1 MLDYTST
8 RKRRRRLNDGWKMSQ
23 EPVNQDSWRPAGI
36 IRGDASRCGEV
47 GDDPTPSLQPCSSDE
62 TEQPRLELSYLARRA
77 GLLDG
82 SPSAVPFALLASIR
96 DNSGRG
102 DLHDRV
108 RTQFPVLTRL
118 PRNRALIPAMRA
130 QV

>member
-1 MLDYTST
+1 MPANGKPSVTTEST
-8 RKRRRRLNDGWKMSQ
+8 LHVMRLNY
-23 EPVNQDSWRPAGI
+23 
-36 IRGDASRCGEV
+36 
-47 GDDPTPSLQPCSSDE
+47 PSLE
-62 TEQPRLELSYLARRA
+62 VSYLARRA

-108 RTQFPVLTRL
+108 RTQFPVLTPL